1 MNPTQAVVADPA
13 EAVPEVLSE
22 AAAEAAWE
30 AHPAAWGDA
39 AGFKGVSEEAPGDRG
54 AGPEEEDQ
62 VGRIPWSASGGIGS
76 EVEEVPRCR

>member
-1 MNPTQAVVADPA
+1 MSQIWLMNPTQAVVADPA

-39 AGFKGVSEEAPGDRG
+39 AGFKGASEEALEAPGDRG
-54 AGPEEEDQ
+54 AGPEEVDQ
-62 VGRIPWSASGGIGS
+62 VGRIPWRTSGG
-76 EVEEVPRCR
+76 